1 MTEHNANS
9 ETVTHETETP
19 APRDEQT
26 SPAPGPAP
34 DREDAARADAP
45 QNTGALSPELERE
58 IDDAMRALD
67 SDDQPRA
74 PRRPTN
80 PDRPAGQKHKNKPPH
95 KRPENP
101 GHPSIPGAK
110 PAIRGPRVIE
120 AGRERR
126 PGAVVSVG
134 PTDIFIEFGPKEL
147 GVAPRAQ
154 WPDDALPIVGE
165 TLEVVIDRFEPN
177 ESLFICSKPGS
188 VQKADWELLEPGQ
201 TVEAR
206 VTAANKG
213 GLTLEI
219 AKHDAFMP
227 ASLIDTHH
235 IEDLSV
241 FVGEKVACRVERI
254 DRSGRGKIVLNRRA
268 VLAEQR
274 KEQEKQLR
282 ETLSVGQTVTGKVRK
297 IMPFGAFVDLGG
309 VDGLVHVSDLSHSRV
324 EKVEDVVKE
333 GDELTLQI
341 LKLDWDKGR
350 ISLGL
355 KQTQP
360 DPFEAAAE
368 QFPPET
374 IAPGKVTRIT
384 NFGAFIE
391 LAPGVEGLVHIS
403 ELDWG
408 RVRRV
413 EDAVRVGQTVKV
425 KVITFDPSKQRVS
438 LSVKQTTKAPAG
450 AAGETARSEEEIRK
464 ETPKVRRMREEF
476 KRRQSEEQARGLKG
490 GGFGDGLGLGDLKL

>member
-1 MTEHNANS
+1 MTDHNTHS
-9 ETVTHETETP
+9 DTVTHETDPSAQRDKQP
-19 APRDEQT
+19 AN
-26 SPAPGPAP
+26 AHA
-34 DREDAARADAP
+34 
-45 QNTGALSPELERE
+45 QNTGSQQHAGSLSPELERE
-58 IDDAMRALD
+58 IDEAMRALD
-67 SDDQPRA
+67 SEDQPR
-74 PRRPTN
+74 PQRRQAN
-80 PDRPAGQKHKNKPPH
+80 PDRPATPKQKNKPQH
-95 KRPENP
+95 KRPDQV

-154 WPDDALPIVGE
+154 WAEDALPKVGE
-165 TLEVVIDRFEPN
+165 TVEVVIDRFEPN

-213 GLTLEI
+213 GLTLEV

-227 ASLIDTHH
+227 ASLVDTHH
-235 IEDLSV
+235 IDDLSV
-241 FVGEKVACRVERI
+241 FVGEKITCRVERI

-268 VLAEQR
+268 VLAEER

-282 ETLSVGQTVTGKVRK
+282 ETLQVGQTVTGKVRK

-324 EKVEDVVKE
+324 DKPEDVVNE

-374 IAPGKVTRIT
+374 IAPGKVTRVT

-403 ELDWG
+403 ELDWS

-413 EDAVRVGQTVKV
+413 EDAVRVGQSVKV
-425 KVITFDPSKQRVS
+425 KVLTFDPSKQRVS
-438 LSVKQTTKAPAG
+438 LSIKQTTKAPAG
-450 AAGETARSEEEIRK
+450 AREDSARSEEEIRK

-476 KRRQSEEQARGLKG
+476 KRRQSEEQSRGLKG